1 MAARTPPR
9 NVEIKGQEHMLAYIT
24 PAEGELL
31 KAHGGSGE
39 PGPMGIP
46 AFVGGDDKGAAE
58 GSGTGDHSGG
68 AGSAS
73 GANEGSDGMGHAPGT
88 GTSIGNVGSILGT
101 STVGSGTPGGYGGGD
116 AGEGPAFLMDAIR
129 RPGYYWHMSQRG
141 EGGSLVQVRIG
152 SKQDTTQARK
162 YASMDNP
169 GWNQGVETYINQLAP
184 KPYDVRVAEREAG
197 TSTGTG
203 TTAGTSTG
211 TGTTAGTSTGTGTTA
226 GTSTGT
232 GTTAGTGSTQYGVS
246 SSGISS
252 ETGALTFDVEGILN
266 SFQQDAQAVKA
277 TSTSNYG
284 ETGFVPQQEAL
295 TKQDYTSKFVDFGSQ
310 YYGLKGLGNW
320 TSIGVDPD
328 DETDDADTDP
338 AYRPSDAETGDGV
351 DEGMDTLGSLIG
363 GLDTPGLGAG
373 VSFGLDAVDF
383 DVAGMTYAESLA
395 SLGLTD
401 LIGSFGM
408 DILGPALSGNFDS
421 ISFKDAFGSTP
432 DNLKDS
438 AASIAKKESWSVDN
452 IAKKGLGLAFSS
464 MPMGFMIGGI
474 LNGQTVK
481 NAFGHNSLRPGG
493 LLGIIA
499 DAVHYIQFNDMAAM
513 KAASQGISFSADFT
527 GNINEYDTGFALD
540 FGMGGITRAP
550 GSRTYTGN
558 MRGLSHGQVTA
569 LEAISKGYTYAGYN
583 MNDGNGKVI
592 GTTIASTGG
601 LQIDP
606 SNPFAGY
613 ISAKGNPINAFG
625 QGSYYAYMDQVN
637 ALAKTYGVS
646 SATIQT
652 ALNKARSK
660 QGTFLENINA
670 EIEASLSNITQSQ
683 LAGTYTPGT
692 TAGFVGTPK
701 GGAPGTGTYQSG
713 ITGWAGSGSYGNVT
727 TGGAAFGP
735 GTPGYSPS
743 YDEDDLGTAPTTPS
757 TPSAPAPSAPADDP
771 YANESDYGG
780 GGYDSSDNAADD
792 DAGDTDSVGGGG
804 WGGNEDD
811 GGSYDDSFAKGGK
824 VPAYAF
830 GTPPAGVQASQSGF
844 IDRPPSQVTDGAKV
858 ADDRPMK
865 AKEGTYILNAAA
877 VEFAGEK
884 DIRKMIMDAQKEAV
898 RRGLST
904 EDFERHSNLIDIAVS
919 SGEVTIAPHL
929 VKIIGEDRL
938 EKINKRGIRKT
949 EQRIA
954 QNGQQPVQAAR
965 GGFLA

>member
-46 AFVGGDDKGAAE
+46 AYPDPSGPDS
-58 GSGTGDHSGG
+58 GSGDHSGG
-68 AGSAS
+68 PGSAS

-88 GTSIGNVGSILGT
+88 GTSIGDVGSIIGT
-101 STVGSGTPGGYGGGD
+101 SKVGSGTPGGYGGGD
-116 AGEGPAFLMDAIR
+116 TGEGPAYLMDAIR

-141 EGGSLVQVRIG
+141 EGGEQVQVRIG

-169 GWNQGVETYINQLAP
+169 GWNQGVEAYINQLAP
-184 KPYDVRVAEREAG
+184 KPYDVRVAEREAGIAAG

-211 TGTTAGTSTGTGTTA
+211 TGTTAGTSTGTGTT
-226 GTSTGT
+226 
-232 GTTAGTGSTQYGVS
+232 QYGVS
-246 SSGISS
+246 SSGIPS

-284 ETGFVPQQEAL
+284 ETGFIPQQEAL

-310 YYGLKGLGNW
+310 YYGLKGLGDW
-320 TSIGVDPD
+320 TSIGVDPELTPPV
-328 DETDDADTDP
+328 DEEATA
-338 AYRPSDAETGDGV
+338 PSDDDRGDGV

-363 GLDTPGLGAG
+363 DLDTPGLGAG

-383 DVAGMTYAESLA
+383 DIAGMTYAESLA

-401 LIGSFGM
+401 LIGSVGA
-408 DILGPALSGNFDS
+408 DILGPALSGNFEAID
-421 ISFKDAFGSTP
+421 FKAAFGSVP

-438 AASIAKKESWSVDN
+438 AASVAKKESWTVDN
-452 IAKKGLGLAFSS
+452 IAKRGLGLAFSS
-464 MPMGFMIGGI
+464 MPMGSMIGGI
-474 LNGQTVK
+474 LNGQIVK
-481 NAFGHNSLRPGG
+481 NAFGHDSLRPAG
-493 LLGIIA
+493 LLGIIT
-499 DAVHYIQFNDMAAM
+499 DAVHYIQFNDMAAI
-513 KAASQGISFSADFT
+513 KAASQGISFSSDFT
-527 GNINEYDTGFALD
+527 GNINDYDVGFALD
-540 FGMGGITRAP
+540 FGRGGVTRAP

-558 MRGLSHGQVTA
+558 MRGLDHDQMTA

-583 MNDGNGKVI
+583 MNDGNGKAI

-625 QGSYYAYMDQVN
+625 QGAYYATMDQVN
-637 ALAKTYGVS
+637 AFASTYGVS
-646 SATIQT
+646 SAAVQT
-652 ALNKARSK
+652 ALNNARSK

-670 EIEASLSNITQSQ
+670 EIEKNLSNITQSQ
-683 LAGTYTPGT
+683 LANTYTPGT
-692 TAGFVGTPK
+692 TAGFVGTPR
-701 GGAPGTGTYQSG
+701 GGAPGTGVYQTG
-713 ITGWAGSGSYGNVT
+713 ITGWAGSSSIAGQGVGTAVT
-727 TGGAAFGP
+727 SSGAAFGP

-757 TPSAPAPSAPADDP
+757 TPAEDP
-771 YANESDYGG
+771 FVGDENSWGDNNNDGMGG
-780 GGYDSSDNAADD
+780 PGGEGNVGDSI
-792 DAGDTDSVGGGG
+792 GGGG
-804 WGGNEDD
+804 WGGHEGDAR
-811 GGSYDDSFAKGGK
+811 GGLITHGR
-824 VPAYAF
+824 PQNRNAYAF

-858 ADDRPMK
+858 ADNRPMK

-877 VEFAGEK
+877 VEFAGEQ